1 MLGFCRKDGQDT
13 TDEIRKR
20 DLREELEDRER
31 RHFSSKER
39 SYGEFPL

>member
-1 MLGFCRKDGQDT
+1 MFGFCRKDGQDT